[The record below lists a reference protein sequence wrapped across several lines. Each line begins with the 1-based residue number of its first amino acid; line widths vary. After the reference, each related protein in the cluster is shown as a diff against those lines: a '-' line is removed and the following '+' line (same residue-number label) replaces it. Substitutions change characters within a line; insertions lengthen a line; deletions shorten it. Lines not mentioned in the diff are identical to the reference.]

1 MISRDW
7 HRFWFALIAVALV
20 AEGMALSRHREGD
33 TLSEWTWSKISQFPL
48 RMAVGGLLVW
58 LIWHFLFSGPRRG
71 LTQWDAVAVGV
82 GLAVGFA
89 AFRFG
94 WR

>member
-1 MISRDW
+1 
-7 HRFWFALIAVALV
+7 
-20 AEGMALSRHREGD
+20 
-33 TLSEWTWSKISQFPL
+33 
-48 RMAVGGLLVW
+48 MAVGGLLVW